1 VIKVVKEN
9 PEIVISDDAKKG
21 TYSNVMRVAHS
32 PFEFTFD
39 FGTMPV
45 GPEDGGAMTVYNRII
60 MSPAHAKIMLKTLE
74 ENIKNY
80 EGRFGE
86 IELPEPEKGKSVV
99 SSSDQVYI
107 G

>member
-1 VIKVVKEN
+1 MSKEN
-9 PEIVISDDAKKG
+9 PKIVIADDAKKG
-21 TYSNVMRVAHS
+21 TYSNVMRIAHS
-32 PFEFTFD
+32 PFEFTLD

-45 GPEDGGAMTVYNRII
+45 GPEDGGVMTVHNRVIL
-60 MSPAHAKIMLKTLE
+60 SPAHAKIMLKTLQ
-74 ENIKNY
+74 ENIQNY

-86 IELPEPEKGKSVV
+86 IKLPQPEKGKPVV

>member
-1 VIKVVKEN
+1 MVREDPK
-9 PEIVISDDAKKG
+9 IVLSDEAKKG
-21 TYSNVMRVAHS
+21 TYSNVMRVSHS

-45 GPEDGGAMTVYNRII
+45 GVEDAGAVTVYNRVI
-60 MSPAHAKIMLKTLE
+60 MSPAHAKIMLKALGDNLKTFE
-74 ENIKNY
+74 GKFGKIK
-80 EGRFGE
+80 
-86 IELPEPEKGKSVV
+86 LPEVKEGKLGE

>member
-1 VIKVVKEN
+1 MVRDDPK
-9 PEIVISDDAKKG
+9 IVLSDEAKKG
-21 TYSNVMRVAHS
+21 TYSNVMRVSHS

-45 GPEDGGAMTVYNRII
+45 GVEDAGVVTVYNRII
-60 MSPAHAKIMLKTLE
+60 MSPAHAKIMLKALGDNLKTFE
-74 ENIKNY
+74 GKFGKIK
-80 EGRFGE
+80 
-86 IELPEPEKGKSVV
+86 LPEAKEGKPGV

>member
-1 VIKVVKEN
+1 MVREN
-9 PEIVISDDAKKG
+9 PKIVVADEAKKG

-45 GPEDGGAMTVYNRII
+45 GPEDGGAMTVYNRVI

-74 ENIKNY
+74 DNMKTY
-80 EGRFGE
+80 EDRFGE
-86 IELPEPEKGKSVV
+86 IKPPELEKGKSVV

>member
-1 VIKVVKEN
+1 MVREGPKIVVA
-9 PEIVISDDAKKG
+9 DDAKKG

-39 FGTMPV
+39 FGSMPV
-45 GPEDGGAMTVYNRII
+45 GPEDGGVMNVYNRVI

-74 ENIKNY
+74 ENLKNF
-80 EGRFGE
+80 EDRFGE
-86 IELPEPEKGKSVV
+86 IKMPETEKGKPVV